1 MNANLLKLK
10 RDYRKSEIQT
20 ARISFYSLQPTED
33 KELDD
38 VGVVSLSHR
47 QLEKQRISSVKR
59 LHIENKSTS
68 QPASV
73 WDKLVEN
80 QAE

>member
-10 RDYRKSEIQT
+10 RDYKKGEIQS

-47 QLEKQRISSVKR
+47 QLEKQRISSIKR
-59 LHIENKSTS
+59 SQIENRK
-68 QPASV
+68 AS
-73 WDKLVEN
+73 
-80 QAE
+80 